1 MCEWLRMRVTAG
13 GRPWWTV
20 AVLVILTVTGCSSL
34 SKQECLNADWFMI
47 GLEDG
52 SAGRSLET
60 IGAHRKSCAKI
71 NVTPDLASYERGHDK
86 GRVSYCTLANGFRLG
101 DGGGQYNGI
110 CRGLAEGEFLQ
121 AFEAGKFR
129 YEVRTELDELQ
140 RHINRI
146 TKRIDD
152 LDSDAALHEH
162 RIVSAASTPD
172 SRSSDLATIRELEE
186 ERNRLLID
194 IENAR
199 ASSTILEN
207 ELIQL
212 IADQRREGY
221 P

>member
-1 MCEWLRMRVTAG
+1 MGEGWRVRTSAGLRS
-13 GRPWWTV
+13 W
-20 AVLVILTVTGCSSL
+20 VIMALLAQLTGCSSL

-52 SAGRSLET
+52 SAGRSLDT

-71 NVTPDLASYERGHDK
+71 NVTPDLDNYERGHNK
-86 GRVSYCTLANGFRLG
+86 GRVSYCSVVNGFKLG
-101 DGGGQYNGI
+101 DSGGEYNGI
-110 CRGLAEGEFLQ
+110 CRGLSEREFLQ
-121 AFEAGKFR
+121 AFDAGKFR
-129 YEVRTELDELQ
+129 HEIRTELEELQ
-140 RHINRI
+140 RHINR
-146 TKRIDD
+146 TAKRMED
-152 LDSDAALHEH
+152 LDNDAAQHEH
-162 RIVSAASTPD
+162 QIVSAASTPD
-172 SRSSDLATIRELEE
+172 SRSADLAIIRQLEE

-199 ASSTILEN
+199 ASRTILEN